1 MKTFKEFVA
10 TDSHKH
16 PNYDKQYACYTAYI
30 GRQRKAGDVAAQNY
44 ELSFELLKKEY
55 DSLKMDGTISV
66 SRDSAGKIIEASMHQ
81 YTSEAVQKIGG
92 ESLAPASY
100 SSLVPTPASS
110 SSDLATVQP
119 FGSDEETLD
128 DEDEGRGI
136 MTSSMQHIPKHG
148 TETKKPSVD
157 DVVSDEEVVD
167 FTIFNKTEQ
176 GKSELILCVT
186 PPYRPPGPS
195 DTESSEPELAI
206 NSKLGK
212 HRLDQHDGLLWDSPN
227 KHLGESEGE
236 MDQTSRS
243 QIGPTMGIP
252 LPHQHTTSTSASA
265 SAPAP
270 LSQCRKKS
278 KIFSYSEIFAFL
290 RQKTTWETTFD
301 IGGYFSRIR
310 GSLKSSFDISKDN
323 IMDMTSASAFVM
335 SLSDETYTEAME
347 DMPTLDFGLEE
358 IKELKIIMEPECS
371 FEELRDR
378 IYGMPLDTPVRRY
391 VYGVIESYAAFFDD
405 NSVVPELEE
414 KQGMF
419 DVICPFVRGA
429 FRVFRVPSNISEI
442 AIMATGERRNF
453 NQNYEDRLRN
463 CKRADIVAAD
473 KDGIQIFLAECA
485 MLHEKDVR
493 KFTEDRWKVARCMK
507 DIWDFGMRR
516 TTQVQSP
523 HENFSTFGLH
533 SFGQE
538 LHFLQLDFR
547 SSYRLWE
554 IETCR
559 VPLEIAGFWKKMI
572 TCCQTSLAFTKA
584 VITEVERRKG
594 QEMLSQKER
603 LSLMR
608 TANNIPRTTVS
619 PPKPK
624 IKKQQSSPI
633 Y

>member
-270 LSQCRKKS
+270 LSQ
-278 KIFSYSEIFAFL
+278 Y
-290 RQKTTWETTFD
+290 
-301 IGGYFSRIR
+301 
-310 GSLKSSFDISKDN
+310 N